1 MKRKILLVLSLIV
14 LIAVAVAAGCR
25 EKEPCRRR
33 ADNEVIHVKGNL
45 KVVYPAAGAAE
56 QAAMDSLI
64 GAFKE
69 AYPDVA
75 VSVEYPEEFPEE
87 PLDLI
92 TSMDYF
98 DVICVPQRLV
108 SYYSDNNC
116 LMPLENYCR
125 WVFGL
130 DADNIYEGVSENGI
144 VNGHLCYAPLPQLS
158 GADGGSNGLVVSNRT
173 RYPNAS
179 AAFALFFY
187 TPEVPENGTWPY
199 IEWTTD

>member
-25 EKEPCRRR
+25 EKEPCRR
-33 ADNEVIHVKGNL
+33 ACNEDLHVSGIL
-45 KVVYPAAGAAE
+45 KIVYPAAGAAE
-56 QAAMDSLI
+56 QDAMDSLI

-92 TSMDYF
+92 TSKDQY

-125 WVFGL
+125 AFGL
-130 DADNIYEGVSENGI
+130 DADNLYEGVSENGI
-144 VNGHLCYAPLPQLS
+144 DNGHLCYAPLPQLS

-173 RYPNAS
+173 RYPDAS

-199 IEWTTD
+199 IDWTTD